1 MRQENYRGVA
11 TTQSNYDDEYVKRKR
26 KAHKQYLQKKKKRR
40 RIRRVFVTLFL
51 ILSILIGYGVA
62 RLQLTFNSVLDARA
76 ETSEGDINDVDLS
89 NIDVIG
95 DDKVINILLIGSDKR
110 ASQTATGRSDSTMIA
125 TIDMKHNQ
133 LKLTSLMR
141 DMFVSI
147 PGYENNRFNA
157 AYSFGGVPLV
167 YQTIATNFGVR
178 LDGYVLVDF
187 EAFENVINQ
196 IGGVEV
202 TITESEY
209 EHIQSYYSVE
219 SRKKYKDALK
229 LKPGKN
235 NMNGIQALAYS
246 RIRKEGNGDFRRT
259 ERQRVVLQAIFT
271 KAKTL
276 SFNELI
282 NMAKSVLPYI
292 STDLTNDEMISYMK
306 SILMMGTTQ
315 INQYRLP
322 VDGTYTD
329 ETIRSMKVLVP
340 DIEKNA
346 QLLQNFIF
354 NDVTET
360 TDTDST
366 TTTE

>member
-1 MRQENYRGVA
+1 MRQ
-11 TTQSNYDDEYVKRKR
+11 TTQSTYEDEYAVRKK
-26 KAHKQYLQKKKKRR
+26 KARKQYIQKKKRR
-40 RIRRVFVTLFL
+40 KRRKRVLISLCL
-51 ILSILIGYGVA
+51 ILSILVGYGVA
-62 RLQLTFNSVLDARA
+62 QAERAMNSILNTRGDAQ
-76 ETSEGDINDVDLS
+76 EGDINDVDLS

-95 DDKVINILLIGSDKR
+95 DDNIINILLIGSDKR
-110 ASQTATGRSDSTMIA
+110 ASQTTIGRSDSTMIA
-125 TIDMKHNQ
+125 TLDMRHNQ

-141 DMFVSI
+141 DMYVEI
-147 PGYENNRFNA
+147 PGYESNRFNA

-187 EAFENVINQ
+187 AAFENVINE

-209 EHIQSYYSVE
+209 RHLQSYYSVPK
-219 SRKKYKDALK
+219 RKKYKDALK

-271 KAKTL
+271 KAKGL

-282 NMAKSVLPYI
+282 KTMQSVLPYI
-292 STDLTNDEMISYMK
+292 STDLTNEEIISYMK
-306 SILMMGTTQ
+306 SMLFMGTTE

-322 VDGTYTD
+322 VDGTFTD

-340 DIEKNA
+340 DIPRNA
-346 QLLQNFIF
+346 ELLQNFIF
-354 NDVTET
+354 NDVHEKESAVTGQ
-360 TDTDST
+360 
-366 TTTE
+366 